1 MKTSRSKGEPPT
13 EDRNIPVG
21 TYVTEGMKG
30 SARGRGSNQNLTMEA
45 STVWWDR
52 RRSPMMTQVPS
63 FSDAGPSSVDSVH
76 RPSRPSHA
84 RNVFHFA
91 KGLWS
96 EEECLFPP
104 SSLLFNL
111 VFVL

>member
-1 MKTSRSKGEPPT
+1 
-13 EDRNIPVG
+13 
-21 TYVTEGMKG
+21 
-30 SARGRGSNQNLTMEA
+30 MEA
-45 STVWWDR
+45 DLHAITNSIRLSQDR

-91 KGLWS
+91 KGLWP

-104 SSLLFNL
+104 SLYSLT
-111 VFVL
+111 

>member
-1 MKTSRSKGEPPT
+1 MTFNGPKP
-13 EDRNIPVG
+13 
-21 TYVTEGMKG
+21 
-30 SARGRGSNQNLTMEA
+30 
-45 STVWWDR
+45 DR

-63 FSDAGPSSVDSVH
+63 FSDAGPLSADSVH

-91 KGLWS
+91 KGSWS
-96 EEECLFPP
+96 EGECLLPP
-104 SSLLFNL
+104 LPLLFSL